1 MNSIIVLYT
10 DKSEQCLSFKES
22 FQNILNER
30 KDNDTKVYFIQ
41 MEEFYKLDVDLYII
55 DAIVYFDFDCEY
67 SPLKDFYGIV
77 FNENTRLYPCCDKTA
92 FAYRANKVGI
102 PTIKSYDNP
111 PDTYPFI
118 AKERNGSGG
127 KDVYLIESKE
137 DLDKL
142 PSDVRIGYL
151 YQDFITTSLG
161 VDYRT
166 VVINHK
172 VVYVQKR
179 YNDNSFKSNVNSGG
193 SCCDAEIPDSWKE
206 MAEEA
211 SRKMGLDFVG
221 YDLLDNGDGT
231 AIICEANNRPHY
243 SKTDT
248 INIYDKYVEFILD
261 SVNKGYK

>member
-1 MNSIIVLYT
+1 MNNIVVLYT
-10 DKSEQCLSFKES
+10 VEGDQFKSMRES
-22 FQNILNER
+22 FQTVLNER
-30 KDNDTKVYFIQ
+30 KDANTKVYFVQ
-41 MEEFYKLDVDLYII
+41 MDEFFKIDMDLYVV
-55 DAIVYFDFDCEY
+55 DAVVYLDFDCEY
-67 SPLKDFYGIV
+67 RPLKDFYGII

-92 FAYRANKVGI
+92 FAYRAAKVGI
-102 PTIKSYDNP
+102 PSIKSYDNP
-111 PDTYPFI
+111 PETYPFI
-118 AKERNGSGG
+118 AKGRNGSGG
-127 KDVYLIESKE
+127 KSVFLIEKKE
-137 DLDKL
+137 DLDNL
-142 PSDVRIGYL
+142 PPVNIGYL

-179 YNDNSFKSNVNSGG
+179 FNENSFKSNVNSGG

-211 SRKMGLDFVG
+211 SRKLNLDFVG
-221 YDLLDNGDGT
+221 FDLLDNGDGT
-231 AIICEANNRPHY
+231 AIICEANNKPHY

-248 INIYDKYVEFILD
+248 INIYDKYAEFILD

>member
-1 MNSIIVLYT
+1 MNNVVVLYT
-10 DKSEQCLSFKES
+10 VESEQSISFKES
-22 FQNILNER
+22 FQTVLNER
-30 KDNDTKVYFIQ
+30 NDTNTKVYFIQ
-41 MEEFYKLDVDLYII
+41 MDEFFELNVDLFAI
-55 DAIVYFDFDCEY
+55 DAVVYFDFDAEY
-67 SPLKDFYGIV
+67 RPLKDFYGIV
-77 FNENTRLYPCCDKTA
+77 FNENHRLYPCCDKLA
-92 FAYRANKVGI
+92 FSYRANKVGI
-102 PTIKSYDNP
+102 PTIKTYESP
-111 PDTYPFI
+111 PETYPFV

-127 KDVYLIESKE
+127 KSVYLIKSKE
-137 DLDKL
+137 DFDNL
-142 PSDVRIGYL
+142 PTARTAYL

-172 VVYVQKR
+172 VAYVQKR
-179 YNDNSFKSNVNSGG
+179 FNENSFKSNVNSGG

-211 SRKMGLDFVG
+211 SRKMNLDFVG